1 MVNLIFYF
9 LDYLIILPAA
19 FMCVLPVL
27 SHSRIKPAILLP
39 SMSAGTVIFSF
50 MLAFVRY
57 KLAPNPNVPLAVF
70 LVFAL
75 LFFFFT
81 FDVKIIKLWYIFI
94 SVVSVMSFG
103 GLATF
108 IIDAMLDHS
117 IELIIELAVKW
128 SVSLL
133 FFLFEFLYLTK
144 LRWLVD
150 NENISTVWRFI
161 WLIPIIIAAANMLM
175 IPENNANV
183 RVGKV
188 FQL

>member
-39 SMSAGTVIFSF
+39 SMSAATVIFSF

-57 KLAPNPNVPLAVF
+57 RLVPNPNVPLAVF

-94 SVVSVMSFG
+94 SVVS
-103 GLATF
+103 
-108 IIDAMLDHS
+108 
-117 IELIIELAVKW
+117 
-128 SVSLL
+128 
-133 FFLFEFLYLTK
+133 
-144 LRWLVD
+144 
-150 NENISTVWRFI
+150 
-161 WLIPIIIAAANMLM
+161 
-175 IPENNANV
+175 
-183 RVGKV
+183 
-188 FQL
+188 